1 MAKNTGF
8 LKQVLW
14 LIIIISAGIF
24 LFSGFKQIKRWES
37 EKRFEN
43 ISSILEKPEVKVT
56 PITQPTIEEN
66 KAPEKIYFLE
76 PNAQKQWLDINPD
89 YQGWLSIKGTNIDYP
104 TVRAKDNQFYLD
116 RDFLK
121 EKSELGA
128 IFMDYRNVGNFND
141 RHTAIYGHYTWNG
154 KMFADLHNYKDESFG
169 RDHNIIKLNTL
180 YGEKEFQI
188 FSIYV
193 DSATDYK
200 LRFNFKDDEDY
211 KEYLNGLKEL
221 SLYELPFELEEDKLL
236 LTLATCS
243 YEVGNGRL
251 IVHGIEK

>member
-121 EKSELGA
+121 RKV
-128 IFMDYRNVGNFND
+128 N
-141 RHTAIYGHYTWNG
+141 
-154 KMFADLHNYKDESFG
+154 
-169 RDHNIIKLNTL
+169 
-180 YGEKEFQI
+180 
-188 FSIYV
+188 
-193 DSATDYK
+193 
-200 LRFNFKDDEDY
+200 
-211 KEYLNGLKEL
+211 
-221 SLYELPFELEEDKLL
+221 
-236 LTLATCS
+236 
-243 YEVGNGRL
+243 
-251 IVHGIEK
+251 